1 MICMDWRLPAAIRRR
16 TLAVISTLLV
26 SAVATWP
33 VVATAGDSGAYEV
46 EIVVFRNLDQR
57 GTTPEVPV
65 PDRVD
70 AGVAPGLATPADAIG
85 LEPAALRLTAL
96 AARLRRGPGYQL
108 LYHGGWRQAAPPRAQ
123 SGPTPLP
130 AAAIESGLDGT
141 LTLYRE
147 RYLHVL
153 LQLSLPAG
161 PEAAGR
167 SWHIR
172 QGRRLRGDALHY
184 FDNPGFGV
192 ILAVRPPAGA
202 SEPDPAAATDEES

>member
-1 MICMDWRLPAAIRRR
+1 MTRMDWRLPAAICRRI
-16 TLAVISTLLV
+16 LAATSALL
-26 SAVATWP
+26 ALATVAWP
-33 VVATAGDSGAYEV
+33 VMAMADDSGAYEV

-57 GTTPEVPV
+57 GNTPEVPA
-65 PDRVD
+65 PANLD
-70 AGVAPGLATPADAIG
+70 AIVAPGTATPADVID

-108 LYHGGWRQAAPPRAQ
+108 VYRGGWRQAAAPRAR
-123 SGPTPLP
+123 SLPTPLP
-130 AAAIESGLDGT
+130 AAAIESGLGGT

-172 QGRRLRGDALHY
+172 QGRRLRGDALQY

-192 ILAVRPPAGA
+192 ILAVRPPAGT
-202 SEPDPAAATDEES
+202 SEPDPAAAADEEP